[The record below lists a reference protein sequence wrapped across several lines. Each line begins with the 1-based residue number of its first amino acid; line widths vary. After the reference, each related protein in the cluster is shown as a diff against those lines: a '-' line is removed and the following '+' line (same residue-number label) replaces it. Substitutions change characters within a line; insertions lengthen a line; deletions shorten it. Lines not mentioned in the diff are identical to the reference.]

1 MRDMRFT
8 QAFTFTLS
16 ALPPSVNRIW
26 RVGRNGAPHRS
37 SDYQAWAKA
46 AAWEL
51 TAQRIGM
58 VEGPFAVDLRFA
70 RKSKKHP
77 DLDNL
82 CKATMDALQAHG
94 AIKDDKLAQKI
105 TLSWARQDT
114 AVWGQVIAT
123 KEVR

>member
-1 MRDMRFT
+1 MSAI
-8 QAFTFTLS
+8 QAATFTLS
-16 ALPPSVNRIW
+16 ELPPSANRIW
-26 RVGRNGAPHRS
+26 RVGRNGVTYRS

-51 TAQRIGM
+51 TAQRIGS
-58 VEGPFAVDLRFA
+58 VEGPFAAEFRFA

-94 AIKDDKLAQKI
+94 AIQNDKLAQRI
-105 TLSWARQDT
+105 TMSWARQET
-114 AVWGQVIAT
+114 AVWGQIIAT
-123 KEVR
+123 KEVA